1 MKKLFFWICLLSFSF
16 FATDAMA
23 NLSGNESAIAENS
36 NVKMVKENHPR
47 PFKGTTVYPLSIPGF
62 GFGHATHLGFITTDT
77 FFDPSTGMGTE
88 KMHASDGSEL
98 DLNWTWNLADNT
110 GTWQITGGSGRFTDA
125 TGGGE
130 WTGYFTPDNLFFIL
144 NSTGTISY

>member
-1 MKKLFFWICLLSFSF
+1 MKNLFFGICLLSFLF
-16 FATDAMA
+16 LATDIMA
-23 NLSGNESAIAENS
+23 NLPEKESVKAEKTEMHQLKKS
-36 NVKMVKENHPR
+36 NPR
-47 PFKGTTVYPLSIPGF
+47 PFKGTTVYPLNIPGF
-62 GFGHATHLGFITTDT
+62 GFGHATHLGYITTDT

-110 GTWQITGGSGRFTDA
+110 GTWQITGGSGRFINA

-130 WTGYFTPDNLFFIL
+130 WTGYFTPDNLYFIL
-144 NSTGTISY
+144 YSTGIITY